1 MGIFDIFG
9 SNSNELPIDLSDFKF
24 VSDDHIR
31 YENGQERKADNKG
44 AMRGVRIQ
52 TSDNKTFSASIYNM
66 SGIHPVWGNNVQMA
80 PKQMKIVDQNKS
92 LIKLRGFGTD
102 AMGASFADYGISL
115 HLKNN
120 SVEKATLHMHDRNV
134 DIVYLK
140 ADEQTQQKTNSEPKS
155 DFEKFKE
162 FTDKWNYLSGEQK
175 WQIAGETD
183 RLNNIGANFYRQD
196 NMIQAIEYFKKALE
210 VMPNNDDALKNLKI
224 CYNEIGEYDKA
235 REMERRLN
243 YL

>member
-9 SNSNELPIDLSDFKF
+9 SNSKELPIDLTDFRF

-52 TSDNKTFSASIYNM
+52 TSDNKVFSASIYNM

-80 PKQMKIVDQNKS
+80 PKQMKIIDQNSS
-92 LIKLRGFGTD
+92 LIKLRGFGVD
-102 AMGASFADYGISL
+102 AMGSSFADYGISL
-115 HLKNN
+115 HLKNK

-140 ADEQTQQKTNSEPKS
+140 ADQNTQQTNSEPKS
-155 DFEKFKE
+155 EFQKFKE
-162 FTDKWNYLSGEQK
+162 FTDNWRFLSQTEQ

-196 NMIQAIEYFKKALE
+196 NMLQAIAYFQKAIE

-224 CYNEIGEYDKA
+224 CYNEIGEYDEA
-235 REMERRLN
+235 REMERRLA
-243 YL
+243 YV

>member
-1 MGIFDIFG
+1 MGIFDIFN
-9 SNSNELPIDLSDFKF
+9 SNSRELPIDLTDFKF

-80 PKQMKIVDQNKS
+80 PKQMKIVDQNNS
-92 LIKLRGFGTD
+92 LIKLRGFGVD
-102 AMGASFADYGISL
+102 SMGASFADYGISL
-115 HLKNN
+115 HLKNKI
-120 SVEKATLHMHDRNV
+120 VEKATLHLHDRNV
-134 DIVYLK
+134 DILYLK
-140 ADEQTQQKTNSEPKS
+140 ADQTTKQTNSEPKS
-155 DFEKFKE
+155 EFQKFKE
-162 FTDKWNYLSGEQK
+162 FTDNWRNLSQSEQ

-183 RLNNIGANFYRQD
+183 KLNNIGANFYRED
-196 NMIQAIEYFKKALE
+196 NIGQAIVFFKKAIE

-235 REMERRLN
+235 REMERRLD
-243 YL
+243 YV